1 MELHARAWYDFRVV
15 PKFRCG
21 ERKLRILH
29 RSHRFR
35 RHLCLHAMSGE
46 QVARDAVQPFPIP
59 LEIEMCFHPARD
71 DSHLTDL
78 RRVRFLLAGRQR
90 ARHFG
95 KPLGEQVIVA
105 MDARLVICKRHG
117 AVELAF
123 PCPVDFADVA
133 KELGVRVARPQ
144 PGFFRQILQPA
155 RG

>member
-1 MELHARAWYDFRVV
+1 
-15 PKFRCG
+15 
-21 ERKLRILH
+21 
-29 RSHRFR
+29 
-35 RHLCLHAMSGE
+35 MSGE

-123 PCPVDFADVA
+123 PRPVDFADVA
-133 KELGVRVARPQ
+133 KELGVGVARPQ

-155 RG
+155 RGQVAICAVGHNALPVGIVRGLNPELLGVRVRMARLIAECVR